1 MSAWMRKGMCCTLVA
16 LSALP
21 ASLVADPP
29 HAAMLYARGSTWV
42 NGSAI
47 LRTTAIFPGDLIQ
60 TKASSAADIN
70 MKGTAATVLPNSL
83 VQFTGETIEVQHGG
97 VALLTSN
104 KIGAQIGDVTVQPAA
119 ANWSEFWVGEADG
132 KVTIMARKGD
142 LTIIDDSGTTT
153 LSAGQETTREESQ
166 KKKKKRRGA
175 GAIPAATGG
184 ILDSKAALIAGIAAV
199 GGITTIVLLQ
209 QEDPISP
216 SRMGR

>member
-1 MSAWMRKGMCCTLVA
+1 MSAWMRKGMCCTLIA

-21 ASLVADPP
+21 ASLLAEHPN
-29 HAAMLYARGSTWV
+29 AAMLYARGSTWV

-47 LRTTAIFPGDLIQ
+47 PRTSAIFPGDLIQ

-83 VQFTGETIEVQHGG
+83 VKFAGDAIELQHGG

-104 KIGAQIGDVTVQPAA
+104 KVGAQIGDVTVQPAA
-119 ANWSEFWVGEADG
+119 ADWSEFWVGEADG